1 MIHANV
7 PKCEWT
13 YRCRLRHAS
22 SQQRA
27 SRDRACRQDAIEA
40 NAVRSTEHLEHS
52 TAQRCLLDIATSRS
66 RKIASA
72 VNVDLKPSFEI
83 QALSTRK
90 PNRFSSVNLL
100 YMYRFKNT
108 AGFATDRYSSSSP
121 FFLGV
126 RAHTGRKQ
134 PPRTGPAVLN
144 LPARRSW
151 VARGEQ
157 WGGLHGRASS

>member
-66 RKIASA
+66 RK
-72 VNVDLKPSFEI
+72 DCECCERRLKPRGWLLKPSFEI
-83 QALSTRK
+83 QALSARK

-108 AGFATDRYSSSSP
+108 AGFATDIHQVL
-121 FFLGV
+121 FFS
-126 RAHTGRKQ
+126 AC
-134 PPRTGPAVLN
+134 
-144 LPARRSW
+144 ARSTQ
-151 VARGEQ
+151 V
-157 WGGLHGRASS
+157 ASSLLEPGRPS